1 MNRPTTVEGCA
12 DAAASLLPWFVN
24 ETLSAEDRGRVEAHL
39 ADCALCRAEL
49 AAERR
54 IRTLLRQPE
63 AVQGVPQ
70 LGLRKLLARIDEE
83 RPLAERPLA
92 EGQHAVA
99 DVTPVHATH
108 VAHSAP
114 APGLTRA
121 RRARRPWRTAL
132 TPWLAAAVVV
142 EAIGLGV
149 LGAQSAHQRNGL
161 ESASYSTMTAIAPS
175 VTDGPG
181 FRVVFTPGM
190 TLIELRDVLRAQRL
204 VVVAGPSEAG
214 VFTLRLAGG
223 ATDSGIGTDALAT
236 LRADPRVRFAEP
248 VARAGQ

>member
-39 ADCALCRAEL
+39 ADCASCRAEL
-49 AAERR
+49 AAERH

-63 AVQGVPQ
+63 AVQAVPQ

-83 RPLAERPLA
+83 RPLMA
-92 EGQHAVA
+92 GQHAVA
-99 DVTPVHATH
+99 DVTPVHTTH
-108 VAHSAP
+108 MAHSAP
-114 APGLTRA
+114 PPGLTGA
-121 RRARRPWRTAL
+121 RRVRRPWRTAL

-223 ATDSGIGTDALAT
+223 ATDAGASTDALVT

>member
-12 DAAASLLPWFVN
+12 AGAASLLPWFVN

-63 AVQGVPQ
+63 AVQAVPQ

-83 RPLAERPLA
+83 RPLAAR
-92 EGQHAVA
+92 QDAVA

-108 VAHSAP
+108 MAHSAP

-121 RRARRPWRTAL
+121 CRARRPWRTAL

-142 EAIGLGV
+142 EAIGLGM
-149 LGAQSAHQRNGL
+149 LGAHQRNGL
-161 ESASYSTMTAIAPS
+161 ESASYSTMTAIAPA

-223 ATDSGIGTDALAT
+223 ATDAGASADALAT

>member
-12 DAAASLLPWFVN
+12 DDAASLLPWFVN
-24 ETLSAEDRGRVEAHL
+24 ETLSAEDRGRVEAHI

-54 IRTLLRQPE
+54 IRTLLRKPE
-63 AVQGVPQ
+63 AVQAVPQ
-70 LGLRKLLARIDEE
+70 LGLRTLLSRIDEE
-83 RPLAERPLA
+83 KPLVA
-92 EGQHAVA
+92 GQHVVA
-99 DVTPVHATH
+99 DVAPVHATH
-108 VAHSAP
+108 IAHP

-223 ATDSGIGTDALAT
+223 ATDAGASADALAT

>member
-1 MNRPTTVEGCA
+1 MNRPTTIEGCA

-39 ADCALCRAEL
+39 ADCAPCRAEL

-54 IRTLLRQPE
+54 IRALLRQPE
-63 AVQGVPQ
+63 AVQAVPQ
-70 LGLRKLLARIDEE
+70 LGLRKLLSRIDE
-83 RPLAERPLA
+83 ERPLA
-92 EGQHAVA
+92 EGQHAVE
-99 DVTPVHATH
+99 DNTPVHATH
-108 VAHSAP
+108 MAHSAP
-114 APGLTRA
+114 AAGLARP
-121 RRARRPWRTAL
+121 RRARRQWRTAL

-214 VFTLRLAGG
+214 VFTLRLARG
-223 ATDSGIGTDALAT
+223 ATDAGASADALAT

>member
-12 DAAASLLPWFVN
+12 DDAASLLPWFVN

-39 ADCALCRAEL
+39 ADCAPCRAEL

-63 AVQGVPQ
+63 AVQAVPQ
-70 LGLRKLLARIDEE
+70 LGLRKLLSRIDE
-83 RPLAERPLA
+83 ERPLA

-99 DVTPVHATH
+99 DNTPVHAAH

-121 RRARRPWRTAL
+121 RRARRPWHTAL

-175 VTDGPG
+175 ATDGPG

-223 ATDSGIGTDALAT
+223 ATDADASADALAT

>member
-12 DAAASLLPWFVN
+12 DDAAGLLPWFVN
-24 ETLSAEDRGRVEAHL
+24 ATLSAADRDRVEAHL

-49 AAERR
+49 AAEHR

-63 AVQGVPQ
+63 AVQAVPQ

-83 RPLAERPLA
+83 RPLAD
-92 EGQHAVA
+92 GQRTVTD
-99 DVTPVHATH
+99 DVPVHAAH
-108 VAHSAP
+108 VAPAAP
-114 APGLTRA
+114 TRT
-121 RRARRPWRTAL
+121 RRLRRPWHTAL
-132 TPWLAAAVVV
+132 TPWLAAAVIV
-142 EAIGLGV
+142 EALGLGV
-149 LGAQSAHQRNGL
+149 LGVQSAQQRNGL
-161 ESASYSTMTAIAPS
+161 ESASYRTMTATAAS
-175 VTDGPG
+175 AVDGPG

-204 VVVAGPSEAG
+204 TVVAGPSEAG

-223 ATDSGIGTDALAT
+223 ATDADASADALAT

-248 VARAGQ
+248 VARVGQ

>member
-12 DAAASLLPWFVN
+12 DDAASLLPWFVN
-24 ETLSAEDRGRVEAHL
+24 ETLSAEDRGRVEAHI

-54 IRTLLRQPE
+54 IRTLLRKPE
-63 AVQGVPQ
+63 AVQAVPQ
-70 LGLRKLLARIDEE
+70 LGLRKLLSRIDE
-83 RPLAERPLA
+83 ERPLA

-108 VAHSAP
+108 MAHPAP

-223 ATDSGIGTDALAT
+223 ATDAGASADALAT

>member
-12 DAAASLLPWFVN
+12 DDAASLLPWFVN

-49 AAERR
+49 TAERR

-63 AVQGVPQ
+63 AVQAVPQ

-83 RPLAERPLA
+83 RPFAA
-92 EGQHAVA
+92 GQHAVA

-114 APGLTRA
+114 APGLTRT

-175 VTDGPG
+175 VNDGPG

-214 VFTLRLAGG
+214 VFTLRLAVG
-223 ATDSGIGTDALAT
+223 ATDSGAAADALAT